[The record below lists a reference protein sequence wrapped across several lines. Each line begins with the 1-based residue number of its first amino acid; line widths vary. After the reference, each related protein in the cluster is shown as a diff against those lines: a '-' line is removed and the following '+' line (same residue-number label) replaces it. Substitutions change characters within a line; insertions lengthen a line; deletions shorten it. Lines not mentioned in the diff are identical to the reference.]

1 MGVTEPITVRKLD
14 MLLIT
19 EAMTQV
25 LNFGFNELDINR
37 IEQDVWLKIL
47 AQGGITPSMN
57 RVSRPN
63 NNILSVRA
71 IVLQI

>member
-37 IEQDVWLKIL
+37 IGQDVWLKIL
-47 AQGGITPSMN
+47 ALGDC
-57 RVSRPN
+57 
-63 NNILSVRA
+63 
-71 IVLQI
+71 IV

>member
-37 IEQDVWLKIL
+37 IGQDVWLKIL

-57 RVSRPN
+57 RVLRPN